1 MNDEL
6 KLCEFLYKI
15 DKPILFKNSLVFD
28 KQSNRNSA
36 TKWTPENLKNV
47 FQNKKLE
54 YRVGKR
60 SSCIVI
66 RGGGCVMFILNFLL
80 LFSSI

>member
-6 KLCEFLYKI
+6 KLCEFLFKI

-28 KQSNRNSA
+28 NQSNRNSA
-36 TKWTPENLKNV
+36 TKWTPENLRNV

-60 SSCIVI
+60 SSCKII
-66 RGGGCVMFILNFLL
+66 RGRGCNVYFLL
-80 LFSSI
+80 FINI